1 MPKTLPN
8 IDTDKPV
15 FFIDDVDCYYEDS
28 EGDVLFWDSDEMPDV
43 VLSMECE
50 YRRIRGV
57 YSEPRGPINVTYLAS
72 AIEAQDGGAKMQPLE
87 VIQAIAHSERQFT
100 IDKTDD
106 AATVARQLLAL
117 ARYTAK
123 REILDNSE
131 GFLPEQETALK
142 REKRTSELLMNAL
155 MAVLGHQWTDNELQ
169 AALTT
174 EAATTIAPGG
184 VALIGGVDE
193 E

>member
-15 FFIDDVDCYYEDS
+15 FFIDDVDVYYEDS
-28 EGDVLFWDSDEMPDV
+28 DGDVLFWDSDEMPDV
-43 VLSMECE
+43 TLSMECE

-57 YSEPRGPINVTYLAS
+57 FSEPRGPINLAMLVV
-72 AIEAQDGGAKMQPLE
+72 AIDAQEGGVKMQPLE
-87 VIQAIAHSERQFT
+87 AVQAIVHGERQFT

-106 AATVARQLLAL
+106 ATTVARQLLAL

-123 REILDNSE
+123 REQPISVTHYELD
-131 GFLPEQETALK
+131 Q
-142 REKRTSELLMNAL
+142 EKRVSELMMNAL
-155 MAVLGHQWTDNELQ
+155 MAVLGHQWTDDELQ
-169 AALTT
+169 AALVE

-193 E
+193 DDEE